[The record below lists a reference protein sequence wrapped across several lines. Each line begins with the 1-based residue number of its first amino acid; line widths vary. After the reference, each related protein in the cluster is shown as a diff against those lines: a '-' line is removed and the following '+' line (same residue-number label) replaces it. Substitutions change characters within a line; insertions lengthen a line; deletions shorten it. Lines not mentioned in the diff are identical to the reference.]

1 MRPATVT
8 DLGLRN
14 IIAAGRG
21 WFRFGISTT
30 TATTTTTAMVGIT
43 TDIGFDTPNTG

>member
-21 WFRFGISTT
+21 WCRFGIFTT
-30 TATTTTTAMVGIT
+30 ITTTTAMVGIT